1 MPPVSSSASRET
13 KEAELQKR
21 EKWGNED
28 APYVPQRRLLY
39 VLLAGSIMSFI
50 GTPIM
55 YVVYAA
61 TEYELYS
68 PRRGPLPVVTDMFGD
83 WPLLSHAVTGIG
95 LTLLFSGLI
104 ATSIARIP
112 LDVKFTPRTT
122 IVEFSVVGQLS
133 LWLLLPT
140 SHRFPAGTEVGSWI
154 HYASTFALMGS
165 SIYVLYQAAVVCLFF
180 AYVLVDPKIMWYS
193 WAGTACVWLAVVGI
207 VGATVTGGLTA
218 VMGRQDA
225 PQYLWPLMAVFEL
238 VVLGFGGIGYF
249 LVIYAYDQIE
259 KRAAE

>member
-1 MPPVSSSASRET
+1 MAPPAPAPAPEYSKLTE
-13 KEAELQKR
+13 KR
-21 EKWGNED
+21 ANWGNED
-28 APYVPQRRLLY
+28 APYVPQRHLLC

-68 PRRGPLPVVTDMFGD
+68 PRRGPLPIITDMFGD
-83 WPLLSHAVTGIG
+83 WPLLSHAVTGVG
-95 LTLLFSGLI
+95 LTLLFSGLV

-112 LDVKFTPRTT
+112 LDVTFTPRTT
-122 IVEFSVVGQLS
+122 IVEFSIIGQMS

-140 SHRFPAGTEVGSWI
+140 SHRFPEGTEVGAWI

-180 AYVLVDPKIMWYS
+180 ADALVDERIKRYAWV
-193 WAGTACVWLAVVGI
+193 GTACVWIAVVGI
-207 VGATVTGGLTA
+207 AGATVTGGLAA
-218 VMGRQDA
+218 VMGRAGA
-225 PQYLWPLMAVFEL
+225 PQYLWSMMAVFEL
-238 VVLGFGGIGYF
+238 MVLGLGGVGYF
-249 LVIYAYDQIE
+249 FVIYAYEQIE
-259 KRAAE
+259 RRASE